1 MCENGLPRMDHNR
14 AATLF
19 TKCTP
24 SGEVARTLKLLDVS
38 VLHRELLV
46 RIMQNPRTMNMMLTN
61 GLTNLLCIVPCH
73 QPQQRAGIFLIA
85 EYGVLIRGATAHFL
99 CLESGTHAWNHTRK
113 KATCVEY

>member
-61 GLTNLLCIVPCH
+61 GLTNLQCIVPCH

-85 EYGVLIRGATAHFL
+85 EYGVLIRGVTVHFL
-99 CLESGTHAWNHTRK
+99 YLESGTHAWNHTRK